1 MLKLKIKSIFV
12 SQYEEAT
19 LDKMYS
25 KVKGYIKNYRLLS
38 KTESSI
44 TPRKYLW
51 NVFNTLNQ
59 ELL

>member
-1 MLKLKIKSIFV
+1 MLKLQIKSIFV

-19 LDKMYS
+19 SDKMHS

-38 KTESSI
+38 KTESCI